1 MRKLK
6 RILLFVCCVIMLGNV
21 MGCGFRGDNEKDVK
35 TINVAYQYGLAYSP
49 AIIVKHN
56 KLIEKY
62 YTELTGENV
71 SVTWTQ
77 MNSGADINVAI
88 ASGSIDIGFLG
99 IGPAISGIS
108 SGVGYKIFT
117 NISGQEHGIMTSD
130 KSIDSLKDLV
140 NTDKQIAIVNI
151 GSIQHIILAKALKQS
166 GLDAH
171 ALDSNIVSMKHPDGM
186 VAVQS
191 GAVDCH
197 LTTSPYIFLEREDES
212 LYELNGLEEVW
223 SKENSFIVGVAS
235 KEVNGDAMLYE
246 AVCKAFGESI
256 SMINEDVEKAAT
268 ITCEYNGNSVEDEI
282 VYMQKGTYAVD
293 TSGIFEMAVFMA
305 EEGFIDKMPV
315 KYEDFVYEN
324 VKGD

>member
-1 MRKLK
+1 MKKIK
-6 RILLFVCCVIMLGNV
+6 RILLFACCVIMLGNV
-21 MGCGFRGDNEKDVK
+21 MGCVFRGDNEKNVK

-62 YTELTGENV
+62 YTELTGEKV

-117 NISGQEHGIMTSD
+117 NISGQEHGIVTSD

-140 NTDKQIAIVNI
+140 NTDKQVAIVNI

-197 LTTSPYIFLEREDES
+197 LTTSPYIF
-212 LYELNGLEEVW
+212 
-223 SKENSFIVGVAS
+223 
-235 KEVNGDAMLYE
+235 
-246 AVCKAFGESI
+246 
-256 SMINEDVEKAAT
+256 
-268 ITCEYNGNSVEDEI
+268 
-282 VYMQKGTYAVD
+282 
-293 TSGIFEMAVFMA
+293 
-305 EEGFIDKMPV
+305 
-315 KYEDFVYEN
+315 
-324 VKGD
+324 